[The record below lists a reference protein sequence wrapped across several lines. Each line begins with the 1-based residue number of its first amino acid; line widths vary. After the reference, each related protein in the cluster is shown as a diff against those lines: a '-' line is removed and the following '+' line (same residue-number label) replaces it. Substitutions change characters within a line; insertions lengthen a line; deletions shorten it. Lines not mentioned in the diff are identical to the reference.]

1 MYCDY
6 HTHTPLCLHASGT
19 PQEYVQA
26 AVRAGLREYGIS
38 DHAPMPGEP
47 FDDWRMKQADMP
59 TYLDWLTEARECAA
73 PHGLTVR
80 AALECDWFPGI
91 GPWIEHL
98 QSLHAW
104 DYLIGSVHYLGEKEE
119 FDNPYKMDFW
129 NRTDVE
135 DAWRQYW
142 ERFRDMAASG
152 LFHIMGHADLIKKFG
167 FRPSGDLR
175 PYYEP
180 SLEAMKESGA
190 CLELNTAGWRN
201 KCAEQYPDAQFLK
214 MAAKM
219 NIPLTIS
226 SDAHKPEDVGRDFE
240 RAAELARQAGFTHL
254 ASFQEGRMEL
264 YPLPGI

>member
-1 MYCDY
+1 M
-6 HTHTPLCLHASGT
+6 
-19 PQEYVQA
+19 
-26 AVRAGLREYGIS
+26 
-38 DHAPMPGEP
+38 
-47 FDDWRMKQADMP
+47 
-59 TYLDWLTEARECAA
+59 
-73 PHGLTVR
+73 
-80 AALECDWFPGI
+80 
-91 GPWIEHL
+91 

-142 ERFRDMAASG
+142 ERFREMAASG

-214 MAAKM
+214 MAAEM

-240 RAAELARQAGFTHL
+240 RAADLARQAGFTHL